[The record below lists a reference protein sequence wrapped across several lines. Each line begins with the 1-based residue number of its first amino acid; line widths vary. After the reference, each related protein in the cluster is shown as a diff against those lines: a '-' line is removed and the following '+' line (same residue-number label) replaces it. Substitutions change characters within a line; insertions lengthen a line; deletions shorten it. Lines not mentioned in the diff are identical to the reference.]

1 MTRPRELGSDTPSSL
16 SKGPSAC
23 RKWRRWPS
31 ELPDPAN
38 DNADASAGAF
48 HAVGLAILGCV
59 VMLFLLVALVT

>member
-1 MTRPRELGSDTPSSL
+1 M